1 MMEEIRPVS
10 IEEVGDVVRITARA
24 YPGSNLLG
32 PENSQRFSERV
43 KDTLENDPNVSFHG
57 CYRDERLIG
66 IMKWHDF
73 SMNVHGTQMLTG
85 GIGMVAV
92 DLLHKKERVAKS
104 MLKGFLESY
113 RERGICLVSL
123 YPFRVDFYK
132 QMGFGMGTKINQYRI
147 KPSSLPY
154 VGKDQIVYLG
164 TEDREEIL
172 ACYHRV
178 VRQTHGMIRKTD
190 RELKNFLEQP
200 DQVVVGCKCDG
211 RLSGYLAFHYKHAH
225 EENRMYNDLVIKE
238 FHYETRE
245 ALGQLLSFLHSQADQ
260 IQRIVLTTADEDFH
274 VLLSDP
280 GNGTNNLLP
289 SVYHESHVAGV
300 GLMYRV
306 IDVPG
311 FFAKLSE
318 RSFGLENVTLRLSI
332 RDSFLPENEGTWLI
346 QFTEGHPQLL
356 ENSHADVS
364 VQLDISDFSSLV
376 MGAVSFRKLYL
387 YGLVEVDAAEEIARL
402 DRLFYVAEKP
412 RSTTPF

>member
-1 MMEEIRPVS
+1 MEEIRPVS
-10 IEEVGDVVRITARA
+10 IEEVDDVVRISAMA
-24 YPGSNLLG
+24 YPGSNLLV
-32 PENSQRFSERV
+32 PENRQRFSERV
-43 KDTLENDPNVSFHG
+43 ADTLENDPNVSFHG
-57 CYRDERLIG
+57 CYREERLVG
-66 IMKWHDF
+66 VMKWHDF

-104 MLKGFLESY
+104 MLLGFLESY
-113 RERGICLVSL
+113 RERGVCLVSL

-132 QMGFGMGTKINQYRI
+132 QMGFGVGTKVNQYRI

-178 VRQTHGMIRKTD
+178 VRQTHGMIRKTE
-190 RELKNFLEQP
+190 RELKSFLEQP
-200 DQVVVGCKCDG
+200 EQVVVGYRSDG
-211 RLSGYLAFHYKHAH
+211 RLGGYLAFHFKRAH
-225 EENRMYNDLVIKE
+225 EENRIYNDLVIKE

-274 VLLSDP
+274 LLLSDP

-300 GLMYRV
+300 GLMYRI

-311 FFAKLSE
+311 FFSKLSQ
-318 RSFGLENVTLRLSI
+318 RSFGSESVTLCLSI
-332 RDSFLPENEGTWLI
+332 RDSFLPENDGTWTI
-346 QFTEGHPQLL
+346 EFSEGYPHVV
-356 ENSHADVS
+356 EDKEADVH
-364 VQLDISDFSSLV
+364 VGMDISDFSSLV
-376 MGAVSFRKLYL
+376 MGAVSFRKLYT
-387 YGLVEVDAAEEIARL
+387 YGRIEIDAAEQIAKL
-402 DRLFYVAEKP
+402 DRLFYVADKP